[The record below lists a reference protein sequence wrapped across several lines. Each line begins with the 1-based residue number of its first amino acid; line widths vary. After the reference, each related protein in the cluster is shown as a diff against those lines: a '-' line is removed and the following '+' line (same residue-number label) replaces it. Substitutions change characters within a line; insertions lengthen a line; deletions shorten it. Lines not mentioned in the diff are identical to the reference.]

1 MTNTPTTDPCDE
13 FLAAVD
19 ELRDDNGTV
28 RMTAHTSSVSA
39 DAWSSTPGT
48 EAEPAPATPEDVTS

>member
-1 MTNTPTTDPCDE
+1 MTKTPTTDPCGE

-19 ELRDDNGTV
+19 KLHDGGGTV

-39 DAWSSTPGT
+39 DAWSTPDN
-48 EAEPAPATPEDVTS
+48 EAEPVPATLAGTAS